1 MRKLYFNKVTVF
13 MAVSALLYF
22 SCDKTDPLPISK
34 ADFKVTTIAPE
45 VDEPIQFENLSLNA
59 SSFAWDYGD
68 GNFDSLVID
77 PVHTY
82 SEPGSYTVKMTAYT
96 DDGQKSESLQDIDV
110 GERYLTAMFL
120 VNINMVD
127 ENGEPWDDDGSGPDV
142 LFQLFPEDIAGEE
155 EYVWVFYDSLNV
167 GTENITPTGIG
178 IEDYKLLNK
187 NYVILLEEINMENDQ
202 EEPRFM
208 AGEIFNPIVPE
219 DDYITVTKR
228 ENGTGDIVI
237 PFADLNQFQFFLEFE
252 IK

>member
-1 MRKLYFNKVTVF
+1 
-13 MAVSALLYF
+13 MAVSAVLYF

-68 GNFDSLVID
+68 GNVDSLVID
-77 PVHTY
+77 PMHTY
-82 SEPGSYTVKMTAYT
+82 TEPGSYTVKMTAYT
-96 DDGQKSESLQDIDV
+96 EDGQKSESLQDIDV

-127 ENGEPWDDDGSGPDV
+127 ENGDPWDDDGSGPDV
-142 LFQLFPEDIAGEE
+142 LFQLFPEDIANEE

-167 GTENITPTGIG
+167 GTQNITPTGIG

-187 NYVILLEEINMENDQ
+187 NYVILLEEINMENEQ
-202 EEPRFM
+202 EDPRFM

-228 ENGTGDIVI
+228 EDGTGDIVI